1 MGELIAPSGPW
12 LAPFQPAQR
21 YHLLDLQR
29 VAADDLPR
37 ANLLRAVAGLEQSRS
52 LEDMLEVV
60 EALQHWLRDPRAE
73 ELRRAFADWVRQMIE
88 REVPA
93 GTALPS
99 ARTLEDVRMAI
110 VERKWS
116 AGLFQEAREQ
126 GREQGLEQGF
136 EQQRELLCRMATA
149 RFGADTAAH
158 LAGVLASI
166 SEPGRLAEVGD
177 WLVRCETGAEFLA
190 RVDTEAPS

>member
-1 MGELIAPSGPW
+1 
-12 LAPFQPAQR
+12 
-21 YHLLDLQR
+21 
-29 VAADDLPR
+29 
-37 ANLLRAVAGLEQSRS
+37 
-52 LEDMLEVV
+52 
-60 EALQHWLRDPRAE
+60 
-73 ELRRAFADWVRQMIE
+73 
-88 REVPA
+88 
-93 GTALPS
+93 
-99 ARTLEDVRMAI
+99 MAI

-126 GREQGLEQGF
+126 GREQGLKQGF

-166 SEPGRLAEVGD
+166 SEPGRLAEDGD